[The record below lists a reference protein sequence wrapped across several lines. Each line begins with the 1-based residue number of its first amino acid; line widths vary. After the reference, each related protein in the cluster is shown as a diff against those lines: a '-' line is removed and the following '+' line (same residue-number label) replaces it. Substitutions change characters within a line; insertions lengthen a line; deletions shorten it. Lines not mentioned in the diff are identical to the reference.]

1 MRRAGPIALCLLFA
15 CGGSDQQ
22 AAGEASASPEPAA
35 TETGEAPEPEELEE
49 PEEPE
54 QPEEP
59 EGPTEAERIT
69 AGEWVEIR
77 KGQSLSKIA
86 QKTGLS
92 GKEAYRLTMALSEH
106 MDVEKIKIGQRWRS
120 RKQADPDAPDLE
132 FELSTTQRV
141 AATNGDDGWT
151 AELVEVATVKEPIL
165 VSGEIRSSLWK
176 AVEDAGQDPALVA
189 TIADAFAYDIDFHAQ
204 TRKGDRFALVVER
217 ELLEDDGSF
226 VGYGQVLAAAY
237 AGTSAGDH
245 RLYWWDPPGKR
256 PPAYFDA
263 EGQGVTRSFLKSPL
277 KFSRVSSDFD
287 PKRMHPILH
296 REKGHMGTDYAAP
309 EGTPIWAAA
318 DGKIAFR
325 KMGKGAGNMVIIDH
339 GNGLVTLYMH
349 LSAFEEGQKVGTR
362 VKQKDV
368 IGYVGMTGLAT
379 GPHLHFGVKKHGK
392 YVDPMSVDRARAP
405 GVKKKNRDKFEKEI
419 RPYIQQLDE
428 AMAVDEPEPE
438 ALEDTEGDPV
448 PEDDAP
454 AVDTDGADTDG

>member
-1 MRRAGPIALCLLFA
+1 MRRLGPIALCTLLA
-15 CGGSDQQ
+15 CGGAENRPAED
-22 AAGEASASPEPAA
+22 ASPDEAVA
-35 TETGEAPEPEELEE
+35 GTETGAAATDGEIEPEPE
-49 PEEPE
+49 PEAE
-54 QPEEP
+54 PEEP
-59 EGPTEAERIT
+59 EGPTEPELIA
-69 AGEWVEIR
+69 AGEWIEIR

-86 QKTGLS
+86 QKTGLN

-120 RKQADPDAPDLE
+120 RKKADPEAPDFE
-132 FELSTTQRV
+132 FELSTTRRI
-141 AATNGDDGWT
+141 AATNGDDGWS
-151 AELVEVATVKEPIL
+151 AELVEVATVREPVL

-176 AVEDAGQDPALVA
+176 AVEDAGQNPALVA
-189 TIADAFAYDIDFHAQ
+189 TIADAFAFDIDFHAQ

-217 ELLEDDGSF
+217 ELLEDDGTF

-237 AGTSAGDH
+237 AGESAGEH

-256 PPAYFDA
+256 PPSYFNA
-263 EGQGVTRSFLKSPL
+263 EGEGVTRSFLKSPL
-277 KFSRVSSDFD
+277 KFSRVSSEFD

-349 LSAFEEGQKVGTR
+349 LSAFEEGQRVGTR

-379 GPHLHFGVKKHGK
+379 GPHLHFGVKKRGK
-392 YVDPMSVDRARAP
+392 YVDPMSIDRARAP

-419 RPYIQQLDE
+419 RPFIRQLDE
-428 AMAVDEPEPE
+428 AMAVPEELEAIEEP
-438 ALEDTEGDPV
+438 A
-448 PEDDAP
+448 
-454 AVDTDGADTDG
+454 ADTDGVAPDQPAVDGAADTDG